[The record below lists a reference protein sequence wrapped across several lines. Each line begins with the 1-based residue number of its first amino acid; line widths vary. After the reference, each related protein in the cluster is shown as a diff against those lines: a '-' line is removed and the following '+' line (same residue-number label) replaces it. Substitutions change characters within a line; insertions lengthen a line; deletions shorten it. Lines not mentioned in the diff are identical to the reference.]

1 MAVEALLQPDG
12 IAVTGVSNIEASLDI
27 AGMSTVVDTEE
38 N

>member
-12 IAVTGVSNIEASLDI
+12 IAVTGVSNIEASFDNE
-27 AGMSTVVDTEE
+27 AMATVVDTEE